1 LIGLNV
7 LEIREIGCILMKK
20 NTLQVTQSVELGPRD
35 VALVWSDEGLINAY
49 VSDQGL
55 SDAPPQ
61 HVLLAL
67 AAMMSMD
74 DNEIVG
80 RMWDTF
86 EHMMDNDIQR
96 QLDVG

>member
-1 LIGLNV
+1 
-7 LEIREIGCILMKK
+7 
-20 NTLQVTQSVELGPRD
+20 
-35 VALVWSDEGLINAY
+35 
-49 VSDQGL
+49 
-55 SDAPPQ
+55 
-61 HVLLAL
+61 
-67 AAMMSMD
+67 MMSMD